1 MKKTLII
8 AAAVAVPAISM
19 AQAGVDV
26 ARMSE
31 LEMRGTARFMSMGGA
46 FTALGGDLSTLGQ
59 NPAGI
64 GIYRSSEV
72 GITFDLNFQSFQAS
86 GPSMTDTHNQT
97 RFNVNN
103 FGYIGTMKLYNE
115 ACPTFSFGATYSRIN
130 SFDRVFKGNF
140 RNLGGSS
147 LSNFVAAMSNSYG
160 AMGDG
165 YSPYTDSNL
174 VYGKDGYNPY
184 QDYMPNG
191 DFVPWMTVLSY
202 NGLII
207 NTRDVNSSG
216 QISFQG
222 LMGDDT
228 AGSAQ
233 FDIREKGYVDEYN
246 ITFGGNVYNTLY
258 WGLGFGITDI
268 DYTQWA
274 YYGEKLSNAY
284 ISARTEESIDRNES
298 DPMWYNTRGN
308 ANFGLTNYL
317 HSTGSGFN
325 VKLGVILKPINEF
338 RLGIAVHTP
347 TWYSMTDSYWGAI
360 DYDMIPESGS
370 LADNGEHLSR
380 ETGSALTD
388 DSYDN
393 FHDYHMRTPW
403 RIMVGAAGVIGG
415 RGIISADYEYRG
427 TNMQISDV
435 NNNEY
440 IGVTDQI
447 KTYYKGVN
455 IFRVGAE
462 YRVTPQISV
471 RAGYSFESSPVKQW
485 VANNGENIQFAGTL
499 PSYSFNKSTQ
509 YITAGLGY
517 RSGGFSIDLAY
528 VNKHRESTW
537 HAFSPIVAEGT
548 IIEGS
553 PEATVKSNYNQLVLS
568 VGYKF

>member
-1 MKKTLII
+1 MKKSLVI

-86 GPSMTDTHNQT
+86 APSMTDTHNQT
-97 RFNVNN
+97 KFNVNN
-103 FGYIGTMKLYNE
+103 FGYIGTVKLYNE

-130 SFDRVFKGNF
+130 SFDRVFKGNIH
-140 RNLGGSS
+140 NLGGAS
-147 LSNFVAAMSNSYG
+147 LSNYVAAFTNSLNP
-160 AMGDG
+160 MGDG
-165 YSPYTDSNL
+165 YSPYTTGDLLWGTN
-174 VYGKDGYNPY
+174 YNPY
-184 QDYMPNG
+184 IDDSSNG
-191 DFVPWMTVLSY
+191 SGIYAPWMSVLAY
-202 NGLII
+202 NGMIMSDGGG
-207 NTRDVNSSG
+207 TNSKG
-216 QISFQG
+216 QVSFQG
-222 LMGDDT
+222 LMGDGT
-228 AGSAQ
+228 TGSAN
-233 FDIREKGYVDEYN
+233 FDVREKGYVDEYN
-246 ITFGGNVYNTLY
+246 ITFGGNIYNTLY

-268 DYTQWA
+268 DYTQWT
-274 YYGEKLSNAY
+274 YYGENLRNAY
-284 ISARTEESIDRNES
+284 IEARREGGADNE
-298 DPMWYNTRGN
+298 WYGGVRGA
-308 ANFGLTNYL
+308 ANYGLTNYL
-317 HSTGSGFN
+317 HSSGSGFN

-360 DYDMIPESGS
+360 DYRYTPNVDQVSPAGDAYTSESGS
-370 LADNGEHLSR
+370 E
-380 ETGSALTD
+380 LTN

-393 FHDYHMRTPW
+393 FNDYHMRTPW

-415 RGIISADYEYRG
+415 RAIISADYEYRG

-440 IGVTDQI
+440 PDVTDQV

-455 IFRVGAE
+455 IVRVGAE

-471 RAGYSFESSPVKQW
+471 RAGYSYESSPVKQW

-537 HAFSPIVAEGT
+537 HAFSPIVAEGAL
-548 IIEGS
+548 IEGS
-553 PEATVKSNYNQLVLS
+553 PEATVKSNYNQVVLS
-568 VGYKF
+568 LGYKF